1 MLRNSLG
8 DADGEGDLGLES
20 LFDTGGGQ
28 RRALFLGGQVSL
40 CHCILKFKREVRVR
54 IRDEERSSGCSRLL
68 DGVGDVL
75 EDGQVEMCLASLLG
89 VCSTNNLGT

>member
-28 RRALFLGGQVSL
+28 GRALVVVSITYGSRLKSGGCS
-40 CHCILKFKREVRVR
+40 R
-54 IRDEERSSGCSRLL
+54 IRDEKRSSGSSRLL
-68 DGVGDVL
+68 DGLGDVL

-89 VCSTNNLGT
+89 VCSTDDLGS